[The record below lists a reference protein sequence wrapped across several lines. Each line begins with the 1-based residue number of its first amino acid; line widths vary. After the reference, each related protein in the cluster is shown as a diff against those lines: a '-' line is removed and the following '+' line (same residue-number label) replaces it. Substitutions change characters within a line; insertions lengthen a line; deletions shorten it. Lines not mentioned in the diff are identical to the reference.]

1 MYIFIYI
8 SDFVRKNAAVADR
21 TWVPIE
27 QPSESEIATK
37 RVVLEFRLV
46 LIFNFMYL
54 S

>member
-1 MYIFIYI
+1 MREIAI
-8 SDFVRKNAAVADR
+8 AADR
-21 TWVPIE
+21 IWAPIG

-37 RVVLEFRLV
+37 RAVLEFRLV